1 MINQFLFLRYSA
13 LSDTDDKY
21 TALLQCALLQCSMSY
36 CTHSSWTKKMGFEC
50 LVWAIDTWYSAWY
63 GVWYGMAWYG
73 VQCCV
78 WHGTVYGMARH
89 GTVYSVVLTEAIN
102 TSDEEEGTRLDPR
115 G

>member
-21 TALLQCALLQCSMSY
+21 TALLQCAGTMQYVIL
-36 CTHSSWTKKMGFEC
+36 HSQFMNKKMGFEC

-63 GVWYGMAWYG
+63 GVQHGKAW
-73 VQCCV
+73 
-78 WHGTVYGMARH
+78 H